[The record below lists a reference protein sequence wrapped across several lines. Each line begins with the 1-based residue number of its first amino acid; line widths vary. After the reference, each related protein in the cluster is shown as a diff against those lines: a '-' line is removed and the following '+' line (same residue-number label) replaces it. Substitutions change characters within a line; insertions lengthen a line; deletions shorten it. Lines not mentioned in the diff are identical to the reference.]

1 MKKADNTAL
10 QHGRILSCVGGLYTV
25 ESSSG
30 IITACKARGVFRN
43 QGITPYAGDMV
54 AFKNGVINEV
64 LPRKNSIIR
73 PPLANLDRLIFVVSL
88 CKPVPN
94 YLLLD
99 KFIAVARY
107 KNIEPIIVITKT
119 DLSSDEQLRRIYEK
133 AEIKIIS
140 VDYNDP
146 TTIESV
152 AELIEGKIS
161 AFTGNTGVGKS
172 TLLNHIAPELDI
184 PVGEVSD
191 KLGRGR
197 HTTRKAFLY
206 PILGGYIAD
215 TPGFSTFETQQY
227 ADIKKEE
234 LADCFPEFAS
244 FTGKCRFSDCA
255 HICEKGCAVLEAVHD
270 GKIEKSRHS
279 SYAAMY
285 EEAKLIKDWEK
296 Q

>member
-1 MKKADNTAL
+1 MKQADAKL
-10 QHGRILSCVGGLYTV
+10 VQHGRILSCVGGLYTV

-30 IITACKARGVFRN
+30 ITAVCKARGVFRN

-54 AFKNGVINEV
+54 TFQNGVITEV

-107 KNIEPIIVITKT
+107 KNIEPVIVITKT
-119 DLSSDEQLRRIYEK
+119 DLASDEEIRRVYEK
-133 AEIKIIS
+133 SELTIIS
-140 VDYNDP
+140 VDYDDAD
-146 TTIESV
+146 TIKAV
-152 AELIEGKIS
+152 AMLIEGKIS
-161 AFTGNTGVGKS
+161 AFTGNSGAGKS

-184 PVGEVSD
+184 PVAEVSD

-197 HTTRKAFLY
+197 HTTRTASLY
-206 PILGGYIAD
+206 PVLGGYIAD
-215 TPGFSTFETQQY
+215 TPGFSTFETDQY
-227 ADIKKEE
+227 AVIKKEE
-234 LADCFPEFAS
+234 ISGCFPEFDA
-244 FTGKCRFSDCA
+244 FTGQCLFADCA
-255 HICEKGCAVLEAVHD
+255 HICEKGCAVLAAVND

-279 SYAAMY
+279 SYASMY
-285 EEAKLIKDWEK
+285 EEARRRKEWEK
-296 Q
+296 